1 MKRTLIFC
9 LTILMIVLTNCSKDK
24 NAIPA
29 KPTLTIE
36 RDVYEYLNTDLK
48 GNFSVSISDNSEW
61 TVEPLSTMSWFNVE
75 KKDNQVSFTME
86 ENSSLYERVAKV
98 KVVNAD
104 KSLSRIV
111 VIKQHGNT
119 PTIILDK
126 TALKLLNPADNGTIT
141 INANMEWSLSSNADW
156 LTWEINGKNVKIIA
170 TANPQDGERTAII
183 NVNAESPIFN
193 KTITVTQKGTVEF
206 EINTKNVQFT
216 KDGGTFILDIQTNQN
231 WAYAIVE
238 KTPWYT
244 LQRDGGK
251 LTITATKNN
260 FMPLSGTINITYGLV
275 TVAVSVKQ
283 DGMQTGNEL
292 DRQVLIALYETM
304 GGAGWTGTKWDI
316 TAPLTVDNAATKWS
330 GVTVALVNGVARVK
344 ELKFGG
350 KNLKGPIPSAIG
362 FLSEVTT
369 IDFNNNNQQLTGTI
383 PPSMGN
389 LSNLQNLTLSRSGL
403 TGTIPVEFERLTKLV
418 LLQMHTSNF
427 IGPIPPNVIGKM
439 TGLTS
444 LELKLNQFTGPIPAD
459 MLTHPKFNNWNA
471 TANICPQQTGFK
483 FSNLCP

>member
-9 LTILMIVLTNCSKDK
+9 LTIMVIVLTNCSKD
-24 NAIPA
+24 NNETPS

-36 RDVYEYLNTDLK
+36 RDVYEYLNTDLT
-48 GNFSVSISDNSEW
+48 GNFAVSISDNSEW
-61 TVEPLSTMSWFNVE
+61 TVETLSTAPWFGVV

-86 ENSSLYERVAKV
+86 ENSALYERVAKV
-98 KVVNAD
+98 KVVSAD
-104 KSLSRIV
+104 KQLSKIV

-126 TALKLLNPADNGTIT
+126 TLLKLLNPADNGIVT
-141 INANMEWSLSSNADW
+141 INSNMQWSLSSNADW
-156 LTWEINGKNVKIIA
+156 LTWEINGKDVKIMA
-170 TANPQDGERTAII
+170 TANPLDGERNAVIT
-183 NVNAESPIFN
+183 VNAESPIFN
-193 KTITVTQKGTVEF
+193 KAITVTQKGTVEF
-206 EINTKNVQFT
+206 DINTKNVQFT
-216 KDGGTFILDIQTNQN
+216 KDGGSFTLDIQTNQN
-231 WAYAIVE
+231 WTYAVLE

-251 LTITATKNN
+251 LTITTPKNN
-260 FMPLSGTINITYGLV
+260 FMPLTGTINITYGLLN
-275 TVAVSVKQ
+275 VAVSVKQ
-283 DGMQTGNEL
+283 DGIQTGNEL

-330 GVTVALVNGVARVK
+330 GVTVANVNGVARVR

-369 IDFNNNNQQLTGTI
+369 IDFNNNNQQITGMI

-389 LSNLQNLTLSRSGL
+389 LSNLLNLTLSRSGL
-403 TGTIPVEFERLTKLV
+403 TGTIPVEFERLTKLT

-427 IGPIPPNVIGKM
+427 IGPIPSGVFGKM
-439 TGLTS
+439 PNLNS
-444 LELKLNQFTGPIPAD
+444 VELKLNNFTGNLPAD
-459 MLTHPKFNNWNA
+459 FLSHPNFSKWNVS
-471 TANICPQQTGFK
+471 ANTCPQNAGFGFTK
-483 FSNLCP
+483 CP

>member
-9 LTILMIVLTNCSKDK
+9 MTIMMIVLTNCSKDK
-24 NAIPA
+24 NEVPS

-36 RDVYEYLNTDLK
+36 KDVYEYLNTDLT

-61 TVEPLSTMSWFNVE
+61 TVETLSTESWFSVI

-104 KSLSRIV
+104 KKLSKIV

-126 TALKLLNPADNGTIT
+126 TLLKLLNPADNGTVT
-141 INANMEWSLSSNADW
+141 INSNMLWSLSSTADW
-156 LTWEINGKNVKIIA
+156 LTWEIKGKDVKFMA
-170 TANPQDGERTAII
+170 TANPQDGERTAVV
-183 NVNAESPIFN
+183 NVSAESPIFN
-193 KTITVTQKGTVEF
+193 KTITVTQRGTVEF

-216 KDGGTFILDIQTNQN
+216 KDGGTFTLDIQTNQN

-251 LTITATKNN
+251 LTITAPKNN
-260 FMPLSGTINITYGLV
+260 FMPLTGTINITYGLV
-275 TVAVSVKQ
+275 SVAISVKQ
-283 DGMQTGNEL
+283 DGIQTGNEL
-292 DRQVLIALYETM
+292 DRQVLITLYETM

-330 GVTVALVNGVARVK
+330 GVTVATVNGVARVR

-350 KNLKGPIPSAIG
+350 KNLKGPIPPAIG

-383 PPSMGN
+383 PPSMAN
-389 LSNLQNLTLSRSGL
+389 LSNLLNLTLSRTGL
-403 TGTIPVEFERLTKLV
+403 TGTIPIEFERLTKLT
-418 LLQMHTSNF
+418 LLQMHTSKF
-427 IGPIPPNVIGKM
+427 IGPIPAGVFSKMPN
-439 TGLTS
+439 LTS
-444 LELKLNQFTGPIPAD
+444 VELKLNNFTGDLPAD
-459 MLTHPKFNNWNA
+459 MLAHPRFGSWNV
-471 TANICPQQTGFK
+471 TANVCPQNAGFGFTK
-483 FSNLCP
+483 CP